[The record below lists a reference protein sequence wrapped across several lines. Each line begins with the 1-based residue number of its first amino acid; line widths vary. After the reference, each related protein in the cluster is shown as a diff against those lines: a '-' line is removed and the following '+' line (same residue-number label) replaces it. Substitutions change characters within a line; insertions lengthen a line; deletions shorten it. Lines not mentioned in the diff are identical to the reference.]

1 MSVVAVNDENFGVDP
16 ARSCISLET
25 CDILQPTGR
34 PSILRQSQKENMPP
48 KSLAKGV
55 KVCFQTPLRD
65 PVTRKIVSSNKG
77 SQVERADGL
86 DDCTKAM
93 ETLSL
98 ENHPAAITGASCLES
113 KEVASFDEPMSDGN
127 GFNMTD
133 VHFPD
138 DGIRIESKGEYSI
151 DFDHLDAINPF
162 KSSSQVGNSP
172 VKAMNTVETPA
183 QMAVSPERGV
193 SEITSADD
201 SMSTTLPIS
210 LSMDNSDAGLKT
222 EVVNSPVVIKAR
234 DASSFDIPE
243 DAKNESDDIVLKADD
258 ILDNLD
264 RTAPLSSSLTLQN
277 SPLPAKGSYAVD
289 FDSLDSINPFKTGGS
304 KLQNSPVCGLSQPST
319 TSALTTEVPQ
329 RLDLN
334 QSAAEPL
341 KCGLAEDL
349 LELGLIPDSFSK
361 EGAKPPLQ
369 ETPGP
374 EVSTTV
380 PTTSLIKD
388 DPPRS
393 DADKPTANA
402 PPQLKD
408 GPVKLEFNFDD
419 GQAKCKPPPKK
430 LGKRPAGAKAVLKN
444 AVAADGKRTQTKPL
458 PEDTK
463 PAEADIPIPKASYNF
478 DFDTFDDPSFNPF
491 GMGSKIGNSP
501 ERPSKLDS
509 SCEVGMVQETA
520 SEAAVSQPTVPEE
533 KPGEDEVG
541 GSRGTLSLTE
551 VKSTVIQD
559 SSTNKT
565 ETFELCDNGGSAKER
580 EPIAISENLAE
591 ECPRSLTESAQN
603 ATNTITSNSELAC
616 NEIFMSGTEFLSGGF
631 DDPIDYL
638 EQFGS
643 STFKESAL
651 RKQSLYMKFDPLL
664 RESPQKSAPRYAEM
678 SGVQLPL
685 PLASRM
691 EALKAGA
698 ESMQK
703 TEDKHGG
710 LSFLE
715 SFPTAEADLLAP
727 TGPSALGSLVP
738 DFPLPGAGE
747 DAIFDVLKYSQK
759 DMDAAIERVRL
770 EVKDKECEIAE
781 WQDKYEKLRIDYQ
794 EMGKIVSGFEATVA
808 QIMDEGQKQKEAA
821 SLEIEKAL
829 QEKQQVLL
837 DLNSM
842 EKSFSDLFKRFEK
855 QKVVIEGYRKN
866 EETLKKCAQDYLA
879 RIKKEEQRYQT
890 LKAHAEE
897 KIGLAN
903 EEIAQVRLK
912 LKAETAALQAQLR
925 REQVKIQS
933 LERSL
938 EQKEKENEEL
948 TKLCDELIVNVQ
960 KT

>member
-1 MSVVAVNDENFGVDP
+1 MSVIAMNDENFGVDP
-16 ARSCISLET
+16 ARNCVSLET

-65 PVTRKIVSSNKG
+65 PVTRKIVSSSKG
-77 SQVERADGL
+77 SQVERAFPWK
-86 DDCTKAM
+86 T
-93 ETLSL
+93 TLLTSQ
-98 ENHPAAITGASCLES
+98 
-113 KEVASFDEPMSDGN
+113 DGN

-162 KSSSQVGNSP
+162 KSSN
-172 VKAMNTVETPA
+172 
-183 QMAVSPERGV
+183 
-193 SEITSADD
+193 
-201 SMSTTLPIS
+201 
-210 LSMDNSDAGLKT
+210 
-222 EVVNSPVVIKAR
+222 
-234 DASSFDIPE
+234 
-243 DAKNESDDIVLKADD
+243 D

-264 RTAPLSSSLTLQN
+264 HTAPLSSSLTLQN
-277 SPLPAKGSYAVD
+277 SPLPAQGSYAVD

-329 RLDLN
+329 
-334 QSAAEPL
+334 
-341 KCGLAEDL
+341 G
-349 LELGLIPDSFSK
+349 LELNH
-361 EGAKPPLQ
+361 
-369 ETPGP
+369 
-374 EVSTTV
+374 TV

-419 GQAKCKPPPKK
+419 GQVKCKPPPKK
-430 LGKRPAGAKAVLKN
+430 LGKRPAGAKTTLKN
-444 AVAADGKRTQTKPL
+444 AVSADGKRTQTRPL
-458 PEDTK
+458 PVDSK
-463 PAEADIPIPKASYNF
+463 PAEDDIPIPKASYNF
-478 DFDTFDDPSFNPF
+478 DFDTFDDPCFNPF
-491 GMGSKIGNSP
+491 GTGSKISNSP
-501 ERPSKLDS
+501 KCPSKLNS
-509 SCEVGMVQETA
+509 SCEVGIVQETA
-520 SEAAVSQPTVPEE
+520 SKAAVSQLTEPEE

-541 GSRGTLSLTE
+541 GSGGTLSPTE
-551 VKSTVIQD
+551 VKSTVMQE
-559 SSTNKT
+559 SSTDKT

-580 EPIAISENLAE
+580 EPIAISENLSE

-616 NEIFMSGTEFLSGGF
+616 NEIFMSGTECPYLIKIFSFPVLSGGF
-631 DDPIDYL
+631 DDQIDYL

-651 RKQSLYMKFDPLL
+651 RKQSLYLKFDPLL

-703 TEDKHGG
+703 TEDKHEG

-715 SFPTAEADLLAP
+715 SFPTTEADPLAS

-821 SLEIEKAL
+821 SLEIQKAL

-938 EQKEKENEEL
+938 EQKVRRSKL
-948 TKLCDELIVNVQ
+948 TSL
-960 KT
+960 

>member
-98 ENHPAAITGASCLES
+98 ENHPAAITG
-113 KEVASFDEPMSDGN
+113 VDGN

-319 TSALTTEVPQ
+319 TSALTTE
-329 RLDLN
+329 
-334 QSAAEPL
+334 
-341 KCGLAEDL
+341 
-349 LELGLIPDSFSK
+349 
-361 EGAKPPLQ
+361 
-369 ETPGP
+369 
-374 EVSTTV
+374 
-380 PTTSLIKD
+380 
-388 DPPRS
+388 
-393 DADKPTANA
+393 
-402 PPQLKD
+402 LKD

-541 GSRGTLSLTE
+541 GSRGTLSFYFSPPRTE

-580 EPIAISENLAE
+580 EPIAIFENLAE

>member
-113 KEVASFDEPMSDGN
+113 KEVASFDEPMS
-127 GFNMTD
+127 
-133 VHFPD
+133 D

-319 TSALTTEVPQ
+319 TSALTTE
-329 RLDLN
+329 
-334 QSAAEPL
+334 
-341 KCGLAEDL
+341 
-349 LELGLIPDSFSK
+349 
-361 EGAKPPLQ
+361 
-369 ETPGP
+369 
-374 EVSTTV
+374 
-380 PTTSLIKD
+380 
-388 DPPRS
+388 
-393 DADKPTANA
+393 
-402 PPQLKD
+402 LKD

-533 KPGEDEVG
+533 KPGEDEPYF
-541 GSRGTLSLTE
+541 SPPRTE

-559 SSTNKT
+559 SSTNKVRIGNSLHKT
-565 ETFELCDNGGSAKER
+565 KLVACSVVK
-580 EPIAISENLAE
+580 ENLAE

-616 NEIFMSGTEFLSGGF
+616 NEIFMSGTECKTFLDNSYWICKTIPTTVAEFILSGGF